1 FASLTAAIS
10 IEKKGVRES
19 MPDLAVVHHSLNSY
33 ERNLTQ
39 YFEDFLQPRPDL
51 PQGMEDELERVVR
64 HLVEHRW
71 PFRLHATYDE
81 S

>member
-1 FASLTAAIS
+1 MRDLILQLSKSSIYSTKPYSWHIDNIILFASLTAAIS

-39 YFEDFLQPRPDL
+39 YFE
-51 PQGMEDELERVVR
+51 E
-64 HLVEHRW
+64 
-71 PFRLHATYDE
+71 
-81 S
+81 

>member
-1 FASLTAAIS
+1 MSQDPIVIVSAARTAMGSFQGGFASLTAAIS

-39 YFEDFLQPRPDL
+39 YFE
-51 PQGMEDELERVVR
+51 E
-64 HLVEHRW
+64 
-71 PFRLHATYDE
+71 
-81 S
+81 